1 MGETLLV
8 IHGGAPTA
16 VMNASLYGVIKE
28 ARAHGMTTLA
38 AKGGSGGVLAE
49 SFINLSDLD
58 ERVVESL
65 PTTPA
70 SFIGTSRY
78 PISDEGY
85 TAMVEVLL
93 TYSISGV
100 LFNGGNGSMDSCG
113 KLARA
118 IEAHPTA
125 RKRGIRIVGIPKT
138 IDNDL
143 AVTDHAPG
151 FGSAARYLVASV
163 QELCQDVA
171 SLPIHVCVIEAMGR
185 NAGWLTASAVLARRN
200 GLGPH
205 MIIPP
210 EIPFDEERFLDE
222 VSDLSARH
230 GGVVVVA
237 SEGLRDRKGE
247 PIVPPIFQVGRSVYY
262 GDVSSHL
269 SNLVI
274 KRLGIK
280 ARSEKPGILGR
291 CSIAWQSDT
300 DRQEAIL
307 AGSESVKALRAGRS
321 EVMVGFERVGDGS
334 YTIRPI
340 LIPIE
345 EVMLHE
351 RTLPHAF
358 LDPATGAITE
368 AFASWCSPLL
378 GSELPSFAPRIV

>member
-93 TYSISGV
+93 KYSISGV

-200 GLGPH
+200 GLGPQ
-205 MIIPP
+205 I
-210 EIPFDEERFLDE
+210 
-222 VSDLSARH
+222 
-230 GGVVVVA
+230 
-237 SEGLRDRKGE
+237 
-247 PIVPPIFQVGRSVYY
+247 GRAHV
-262 GDVSSHL
+262 
-269 SNLVI
+269 
-274 KRLGIK
+274 
-280 ARSEKPGILGR
+280 
-291 CSIAWQSDT
+291 
-300 DRQEAIL
+300 
-307 AGSESVKALRAGRS
+307 
-321 EVMVGFERVGDGS
+321 
-334 YTIRPI
+334 
-340 LIPIE
+340 
-345 EVMLHE
+345 
-351 RTLPHAF
+351 
-358 LDPATGAITE
+358 
-368 AFASWCSPLL
+368 
-378 GSELPSFAPRIV
+378 